1 MPKRT
6 TKPRAKASAKPK
18 QASRAPARRRVLAGR
33 GWKDAPRAGQLVS
46 FDELVRGGV
55 RASYDAAK
63 TTDKNSRHWANADLL
78 SGDAGLSP
86 EIRRTLISRSRYEND
101 NNGYIAGI
109 VETVAKDTI
118 GRSGPRLQ
126 MTSEDA
132 AANTAIEKAFTAWFK
147 AIDGA
152 GKLRTMA
159 EAWDVDGETFAMFIT
174 NQKVKNAVLLDIR
187 VLESDQVS
195 DPALTFDTYDAD
207 GITFDEQGNPESYKV
222 LRSHPGSNDHS
233 GQLVADTVPAE
244 AMVHLFA
251 RKRATQ
257 VRGKPVFTSVLNTVA
272 DLRRFRG
279 STLNA
284 AEIAALFAGILKTD
298 SPANGEAEVMAPN
311 QVFELESSAMV
322 TVPAGWELQ
331 QMQAQHPQ
339 TTFAEFNT
347 EVLGEIARP
356 ANVPSNIAR
365 ATSRDMN
372 FSSGQL
378 DHLLYAKAV
387 DIKRERFETI
397 VLDRMLEEFL
407 REFAKVSTDVPAA
420 LRDMMVV
427 PHSWFWP
434 SIGVI
439 DEEKA
444 ANARAKRL
452 ESGMSSYAREY
463 AAIGLDYRPEFE
475 QQAKERRER
484 IELGLPVQPLTKVG
498 DGAKPAPYDVSPDE
512 TAKDEDA
519 PEEPETKAASR
530 RLAHAA

>member
-1 MPKRT
+1 MAKRT
-6 TKPRAKASAKPK
+6 AKSRAKASARPK
-18 QASRAPARRRVLAGR
+18 QAPRSATRRQASAGR
-33 GWKDAPRAGQLVS
+33 RWAKAPRAGQLIS
-46 FDELVRGGV
+46 FSELVRGGV

-86 EIRRTLISRSRYEND
+86 EIRRTLMSRSRYEND

-109 VETVAKDTI
+109 IETIAKDTI

-126 MTSEDA
+126 MQSDNAE
-132 AANTAIEKAFTAWFK
+132 ANTAIEKAFASWFK

-174 NQKVKNAVLLDIR
+174 NPKIKNEVLIDLR

-195 DPALTFDTYDAD
+195 DPSLSFENYDAD
-207 GITFDEQGNPESYKV
+207 GITFDEHGNPESYKV
-222 LRSHPGSNDHS
+222 LRSHPGSNDPS
-233 GQLVADTVPAE
+233 GQMVADTVRAE
-244 AMVHLFA
+244 YMVHLFY

-298 SPANGEAEVMAPN
+298 SPASGEAAPMEPN

-356 ANVPSNIAR
+356 SHVPSNIAR

-378 DHLLYAKAV
+378 DHLLYAKAI

-407 REFAKVSTDVPAA
+407 REFAAVSDEVPAE

-427 PHSWFWP
+427 PHAWFWP

-444 ANARAKRL
+444 ANARKTRL
-452 ESGMSSYAREY
+452 ESGMSTYAREY

-484 IELGLPVQPLTKVG
+484 IELGLPVPPLSIKSG
-498 DGAKPAPYDVSPDE
+498 DGQKPSPYDVAPTDDSPE
-512 TAKDEDA
+512 GQPTEDA
-519 PEEPETKAASR
+519 SGRYARAA
-530 RLAHAA
+530 